1 SQSVS
6 GTRTRT
12 EVQNL
17 PMNMQVFTDSFI
29 KDIAADDLI
38 DVVTYSAGV
47 SKNTGQGT
55 FNEDNTNFT
64 LRGHA
69 SFLPMRNGFRRL
81 RLVNSDNID
90 RVEIIKGPASLLYG
104 QLNPGGNI
112 NYITK

>member
-1 SQSVS
+1 MNPFVVSTEAGDSWVSSQSVS

-29 KDIAADDLI
+29 KDIVADDLI
-38 DVVTYSAGV
+38 DVVTYAAGV

-55 FNEDNTNFT
+55 FGEDNTNFT

-69 SFLPMRNGFRRL
+69 SFLHRR
-81 RLVNSDNID
+81 
-90 RVEIIKGPASLLYG
+90 
-104 QLNPGGNI
+104 Q
-112 NYITK
+112 